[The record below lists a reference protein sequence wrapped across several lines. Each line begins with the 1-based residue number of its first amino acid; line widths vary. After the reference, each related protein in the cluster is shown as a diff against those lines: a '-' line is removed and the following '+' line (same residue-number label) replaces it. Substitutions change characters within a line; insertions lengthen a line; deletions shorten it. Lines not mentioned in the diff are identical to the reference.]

1 MSRHYY
7 YYQISFQFILSLSKD
22 TLVRFVILFSI
33 LAAFLCISI
42 SLQAQ
47 RIGVNIYSA
56 DDERIQYTGRVDF
69 SDPKL
74 PRFWQPGVTVTMRI
88 EGNHCWLIIQDE
100 MLWGSNHNYIELVV
114 DGMAIR
120 MQTKSKRDT
129 INAGQYFMPGKKFH
143 DVQLIKNTE
152 ANIGYL
158 EFAEIQCHD
167 LLKPSP
173 KAIRK
178 IECIGNSITCGA
190 GSDMSVVP
198 CGTGK
203 WHDQHNAYM
212 SYAAIMSR
220 SLNAQS
226 HLSAVSGIGLM
237 HSCCNMNIIMPQVY
251 DKISMRNDSIQWDFK
266 NYQPDLVTICLG
278 QNDGIQ
284 DSAAFC
290 NNYISFLKT
299 LRNYYPKSTFIL
311 LSSPM
316 ANEKLRNFMK
326 ATITAVQRSMNSG
339 GDKKVYSYIF
349 TKQYSSGCDYHPSLD
364 EHKLIAKELT
374 PFIKKV
380 MNW

>member
-1 MSRHYY
+1 MTLYLCKF
-7 YYQISFQFILSLSKD
+7 QIADISFGIFYQLHIMKFLARHKILCSVNCMSF
-22 TLVRFVILFSI
+22 RFGLHSY
-33 LAAFLCISI
+33 C
-42 SLQAQ
+42 
-47 RIGVNIYSA
+47 
-56 DDERIQYTGRVDF
+56 
-69 SDPKL
+69 
-74 PRFWQPGVTVTMRI
+74 
-88 EGNHCWLIIQDE
+88 H
-100 MLWGSNHNYIELVV
+100 
-114 DGMAIR
+114 
-120 MQTKSKRDT
+120 T
-129 INAGQYFMPGKKFH
+129 INNQFDIIMVA
-143 DVQLIKNTE
+143 
-152 ANIGYL
+152 A
-158 EFAEIQCHD
+158 
-167 LLKPSP
+167 P
-173 KAIRK
+173 KHFVLYDQPAM

-374 PFIKKV
+374 TFIRKI